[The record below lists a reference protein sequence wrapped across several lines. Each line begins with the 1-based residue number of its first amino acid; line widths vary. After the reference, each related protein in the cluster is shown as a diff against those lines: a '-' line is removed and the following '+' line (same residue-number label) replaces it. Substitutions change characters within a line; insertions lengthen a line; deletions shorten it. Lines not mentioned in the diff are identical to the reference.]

1 MRSPVGLD
9 GATSG
14 GLVASESTSCSSIP
28 NRVAPPRGQRRR
40 VAAAGTA
47 APLGD
52 ERSMTQ
58 QNPYLRERVTGKGS
72 RRADRLLVAAA
83 RGAKWLTEPT
93 GLVWRIV
100 DKLRR
105 PTIPGI

>member
-1 MRSPVGLD
+1 
-9 GATSG
+9 
-14 GLVASESTSCSSIP
+14 
-28 NRVAPPRGQRRR
+28 
-40 VAAAGTA
+40 
-47 APLGD
+47 
-52 ERSMTQ
+52 MTQ